1 MKLLLDTHILLWF
14 LQKNI
19 LLSDNARDL
28 ILNTENRVFFSVV
41 SVWEVSVKHTAHPN
55 KMLLN
60 AARLLTLC
68 SESGFETLPLLDKH
82 LLSLDTLQRPADAP
96 PHKDPF
102 DRILIAQAKAE
113 EMTFLT
119 HDKML
124 PYYNEP
130 CVRLV

>member
-19 LLSDNARDL
+19 LLSDHARDL
-28 ILNTENRVFFSVV
+28 ILNTKNRVFFSVV

-68 SESGFETLPLLDKH
+68 SESGLETLPLLDKH

-124 PYYNEP
+124 PYYKEP